1 MQLASSMKG
10 FRISKTSVGFGILSL
25 ALFVYVYHETFL
37 WLYERYVNPDSHYS
51 HGFLI
56 PFVSAYLIWAKKEQ
70 LRQIIPS
77 SSSAGLILVILAL
90 LVHVGSIW
98 THIFFTSGF
107 SIWVL
112 LVGLSLYFYG
122 AEITKKIAFPL
133 GFLVFMFPLPM
144 GAVSAISFPLKLI
157 VADVSAACIKITG
170 IPLFLEGAVIHL
182 ANTSLTIGDPCSGI
196 RSLISLLALGAL
208 IAYISQVNRA
218 KKWVIFL
225 ASIPIAIFSNILR
238 VCALILAANWWGGQW
253 ASPEHWFHVTS
264 GMAVFVV
271 SMILLIG
278 LAKVL
283 E

>member
-1 MQLASSMKG
+1 MQLVSSMKG

-70 LRQIIPS
+70 LWQIIPS

-122 AEITKKIAFPL
+122 TEITKKIAFPL
-133 GFLVFMFPLPM
+133 GFIVFMFPLPM
-144 GAVSAISFPLKLI
+144 GRLRYLFSA
-157 VADVSAACIKITG
+157 
-170 IPLFLEGAVIHL
+170 E
-182 ANTSLTIGDPCSGI
+182 
-196 RSLISLLALGAL
+196 
-208 IAYISQVNRA
+208 AYR
-218 KKWVIFL
+218 
-225 ASIPIAIFSNILR
+225 
-238 VCALILAANWWGGQW
+238 C
-253 ASPEHWFHVTS
+253 
-264 GMAVFVV
+264 
-271 SMILLIG
+271 
-278 LAKVL
+278 
-283 E
+283 